1 MSNQFICYIVVG
13 GLAVA
18 SLAVGIVGAIQ
29 DKKKSER
36 EKARKKFNN
45 IYSDANANPH
55 INLI

>member
-29 DKKKSER
+29 DKKKTER
-36 EKARKKFNN
+36 VNARKKFKN

-55 INLI
+55 TNLI